1 MIQQFDIGGMSCAA
15 CSARIERI
23 TNKLKG
29 MNSSSV
35 NLLANSMVC
44 DFNEKELSTEEI
56 IAAVERAGFS
66 ASVKQEE
73 KAKAKE
79 KGTPIKIRLWASVA
93 LLILLMY
100 ISMGHM
106 IGLPLPHFIHSS
118 HLVFAGIQLIITLP
132 VLYLN
137 RKFFISGFKA
147 LANGGANM
155 DTLVAI
161 GSLAAFAYGVVAF
174 FVIAFA
180 TDTALKEQYAMNLY
194 FESAAMILTLVT
206 VGKYLESRS
215 KDKTGDA
222 IRGLKNLAPQSAVI
236 IKDGQEITIDA
247 KDIAVGDIVI
257 IKPGSG
263 IPVDGK
269 VIEGNTSVDQS
280 ALTGESIP
288 VEKATGDMVMSAS
301 VNKSGLIKIQAT
313 NVGSD
318 TTLSRIIK
326 LVEETGATKAN
337 ITRIAD
343 KVSGI
348 FVPVVMTIAL
358 IAAVVWLIAGK
369 GFAFAFNI
377 GVSVL
382 VISCPCALGLATPV
396 AVTVAAGSCA
406 RRGILIKSAEALET
420 LAHVDTI
427 VFDKT
432 GTLTEGKP
440 QVTDVIA
447 YGIEKA
453 DLLTLGAS
461 LEKASEHPLAGAVLA
476 YCKDIPLKPVTD
488 FSAVAGRGIKGKIND
503 EEIFGGSVRFMTEL
517 NVDLSKAKADLDRL
531 STEGKTLMLFGKEKS
546 LIGIF
551 AVADSLK
558 EGSPKA
564 IAQLTEMGIE
574 TIMLTGDNKAA
585 ADAIGRQAG
594 ITRAIAEVL
603 PDGKE
608 AEIRKLSDS
617 GHRIAMVGDGINDS
631 PALARADVG
640 IAMAQG
646 TDIAIDSAQII
657 LMKSD
662 PLDVALAVKY
672 SKRTMRNI
680 KQNLFW
686 AFFYNTLGIP
696 VAAGIL
702 YPIRGITLSPMIA
715 AAAMSF
721 SSVFVVTNA
730 LRLYKNKE

>member
-15 CSARIERI
+15 CSARIERV
-23 TNKLKG
+23 TNKLEG
-29 MNSSSV
+29 MNQSTV
-35 NLLANSMVC
+35 NLLANSMIC
-44 DFNEKELSTEEI
+44 DFDEKVLSADDI
-56 IAAVERAGFS
+56 IKAVEKAGFS
-66 ASVKQEE
+66 ASLKKEE
-73 KAKAKE
+73 KKQPEE
-79 KGTPIKIRLWASVA
+79 KYTPIKVRLWASVV

-100 ISMGHM
+100 VSMGHM
-106 IGLPLPHFIHSS
+106 MGLPLPHFVH
-118 HLVFAGIQLIITLP
+118 HNPLVFSGIQLIITIP

-147 LANGGANM
+147 LKSGGANM

-161 GSLAAFAYGVVAF
+161 GSLSAFLYGIVAVC
-174 FVIAFA
+174 VIAFA
-180 TDTALKEQYAMNLY
+180 KDNAIKEQYAMNLY

-215 KDKTGDA
+215 KDRTGDA
-222 IRGLKNLAPQSAVI
+222 IRKLKDLAPAKAIVLR
-236 IKDGQEITIDA
+236 DGTEIEVDT
-247 KDIAVGDIVI
+247 KDIKIGDIVI

-263 IPVDGK
+263 IPVDGR
-269 VIEGNTSVDQS
+269 IISGHTSVDQS
-280 ALTGESIP
+280 ALTGESMP
-288 VEKATGDMVMSAS
+288 VEKTIGDSVISAS
-301 VNKSGLIKIQAT
+301 VNKSGLIQIEAT

-348 FVPVVMTIAL
+348 FVPVVMCIAL
-358 IAAVVWLIAGK
+358 LAAIIWLIAGK

-406 RRGILIKSAEALET
+406 REGVLIKSAEALET
-420 LAHVDTI
+420 LSHVDTI

-440 QVTDVIA
+440 QVTDVAVYNYDKKDFLSI
-447 YGIEKA
+447 
-453 DLLTLGAS
+453 GAS
-461 LEKASEHPLAGAVLA
+461 LENASEHPLAGAVLA
-476 YCKDIPLKPVTD
+476 YCKDVPLKAVEN
-488 FSAVAGRGIKGKIND
+488 FSAIAGKGIKGSID
-503 EEIFGGSVRFMTEL
+503 GEEIYGGSIKYMTEL
-517 NVDLSKAKADLDRL
+517 GIDLTTAKTDLDRFAN
-531 STEGKTLMLFGKEKS
+531 EGKTLMLFGKGTE

-551 AVADSLK
+551 AVADKLK
-558 EGSPKA
+558 ESSQKA
-564 IAQLTEMGIE
+564 IAELKEMGID
-574 TIMLTGDNKAA
+574 TIMLTGDNKSAA
-585 ADAIGRQAG
+585 QAICKEAG
-594 ITRAIAEVL
+594 IDKTIAEVL
-603 PDGKE
+603 PDRKE
-608 AEIRKLSDS
+608 AEIRTLCES
-617 GHRIAMVGDGINDS
+617 GKRVAMVGDGINDS

-640 IAMAQG
+640 IAMAKG
-646 TDIAIDSAQII
+646 TDIAIDSADII

-662 PLDVALAVKY
+662 PSDVVLAAKY
-672 SKRTMRNI
+672 SKRTMTNI

-702 YPIRGITLSPMIA
+702 YPLWGITLSPMFA

-721 SSVFVVTNA
+721 SSIFVVTNA
-730 LRLYKNKE
+730 LRLYKRK

>member
-15 CSARIERI
+15 CSARIERV
-23 TNKLKG
+23 TNKLNG

-44 DFNEKELSTEEI
+44 DFDEKLLSIQDI
-56 IAAVERAGFS
+56 ITAVERAGFS
-66 ASVKQEE
+66 ASIKQEE
-73 KAKAKE
+73 KSKAKE
-79 KGTPIKIRLWASVA
+79 KGTPIRVRLWASVA
-93 LLILLMY
+93 LLTVLMC

-106 IGLPLPHFIHSS
+106 MGLPLPHLVHSS
-118 HLVFAGIQLIITLP
+118 QLVFAGLQLIITIP
-132 VLYLN
+132 ILYLN

-161 GSLAAFAYGVVAF
+161 GSLSAFIYGVVAF

-180 TDTALKEQYAMNLY
+180 ESQAIKEQYAMNLY

-222 IRGLKNLAPQSAVI
+222 IRGLKKLAPMQAVVLR
-236 IKDGQEITIDA
+236 DGQEVTVNTR
-247 KDIAVGDIVI
+247 DIVIGDIVI

-263 IPVDGK
+263 IPVDGRI
-269 VIEGNTSVDQS
+269 IEGNTSVDQS

-288 VEKATGDMVMSAS
+288 VEKTTGDMVMSAS
-301 VNKSGLIKIQAT
+301 VNKSGLIKIEAT
-313 NVGSD
+313 NVGND

-348 FVPVVMTIAL
+348 FVPVVMGIAL
-358 IAAVVWLIAGK
+358 LSAIIWLIAGK

-420 LAHVDTI
+420 LSHVDTI

-432 GTLTEGKP
+432 GTLTEGRP
-440 QVTDVIA
+440 QVTDVLEYNID
-447 YGIEKA
+447 KA
-453 DLLTLGAS
+453 DLLTLSAS

-476 YCKDIPLKPVTD
+476 YCSDVALKPVTD
-488 FSAVAGRGIKGKIND
+488 FNAVAGRGIRGKID
-503 EEIFGGSVRFMTEL
+503 GEEIFGGSMRFMTEL
-517 NVDLSKAKADLDRL
+517 NVDLSIAKADLDRL
-531 STEGKTLMLFGKEKS
+531 TAEGKTLMLFAKETS

-551 AVADSLK
+551 AVADELKDDAKAAIKSLN
-558 EGSPKA
+558 
-564 IAQLTEMGIE
+564 EMGIE
-574 TIMLTGDNKAA
+574 TIMLTGDNKSSAN
-585 ADAIGRQAG
+585 AIGKEAG

-617 GHRIAMVGDGINDS
+617 GRHVAMVGDGINDS

-657 LMKSD
+657 LMKSN
-662 PLDVALAVKY
+662 PSDVLTAVKY

-702 YPIRGITLSPMIA
+702 YPLWGITLSPMLA

-721 SSVFVVTNA
+721 SSIFVVTNA
-730 LRLYKNKE
+730 LRLYKNKD